1 MLGLI
6 NRVLDKADAGKLPL
20 RLAFGILL
28 IFHGWHKMVDG
39 VGAIAGMLTNA
50 GLPTFIAY
58 GVFAGE
64 VVAPILLIL
73 GILTRPSA
81 LVVAGTMVVAQLL
94 AAPAGFISLA
104 KTCAWGA
111 EPTAVFFFAALAIAL
126 LGSGKYS
133 VMSNP
138 NLR

>member
-6 NRVLDKADAGKLPL
+6 NRVLDKPDAGKLLL

-28 IFHGWHKMVDG
+28 IFHGWHKIVDG
-39 VGAIAGMLTNA
+39 VDAIAGMLTNA
-50 GLPTFIAY
+50 GLPTFIAC

-64 VVAPILLIL
+64 VVSPILLIL

-81 LVVAGTMVVAQLL
+81 LVVAGTIVVAQFL
-94 AAPAGFISLA
+94 AAPASFVSLV
-104 KTCAWGA
+104 KTGAWGA
-111 EPTAVFFFAALAIAL
+111 EPTAVFFFSALAISM